1 MSKAA
6 HTGRRSPEGPA
17 RQRGGLARGARRGL
31 AVLGAILGLTLAR
44 PAEAQSGPPLDSA
57 QMAEA
62 MHTYFAGER
71 GAGPLFFGAGL
82 LGVGAG
88 TVMALKGGD
97 ITRGAGF
104 PMIGLG
110 LVQGIVGSTLLLGTN
125 KRVAKQGAELA
136 KDPAAWKR
144 NESKRMDG
152 VNRSLVAL
160 MVIEGVLIAAGTT
173 TAVVAAQKECCRTL
187 QGIGLGVAAES
198 AVTLMLDIF
207 AAARAQ
213 EYADNIRR
221 FEPSSSGAAFY
232 EGGGAAPMS
241 FRPISFSGRF

>member
-1 MSKAA
+1 MA
-6 HTGRRSPEGPA
+6 
-17 RQRGGLARGARRGL
+17 LAVILG
-31 AVLGAILGLTLAR
+31 AVLGMTLAR
-44 PAEAQSGPPLDSA
+44 PAEAQSGPPLDNA
-57 QMAEA
+57 QMAGA
-62 MHTYFAGER
+62 MHTYFDGER

-110 LVQGIVGSTLLLGTN
+110 LVQGIVGSTLLLGTK
-125 KRVAKQGAELA
+125 KRVATLDAELA

-152 VNRSLVAL
+152 VNKSLIAL

-187 QGIGLGVAAES
+187 QGVGLGLAAES

-213 EYADNIRR
+213 EYAENIRR
-221 FEPSSSGAAFY
+221 FEPSAGAAFH

-241 FRPISFSGRF
+241 FRAISFSGRF